1 MLAMILPYL
10 FFLSVHFSAFVGFPV
25 LIMTERDSVAHPLP
39 FPLPFTPSLTVRSL
53 RPAIA

>member
-1 MLAMILPYL
+1 MLAMIPYL